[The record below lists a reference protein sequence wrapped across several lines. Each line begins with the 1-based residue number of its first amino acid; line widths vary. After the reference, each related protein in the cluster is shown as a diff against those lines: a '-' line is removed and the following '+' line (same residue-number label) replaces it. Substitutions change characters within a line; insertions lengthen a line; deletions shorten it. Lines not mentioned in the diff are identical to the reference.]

1 MAAGGTTT
9 NVATTNPAVPKVAA
23 ANASATD
30 ASASGASS
38 VATTTTA
45 AKPKGVATEW
55 IMPIAAVGLIF
66 VMLVPVPSLLLDLLL
81 ALSMTASVLVLLS
94 AIQILRPSQFSVFPS
109 LLLLL
114 TLFRLSLNLASSRR
128 ILLHGNEGVSAAG
141 RVIEAFGSFVVGGN
155 YVVGLVIFIALIA
168 IQYIVVA
175 HGAVRTAEV
184 TARFTLDA
192 MPGKQ
197 MAIDADLNAGLINE
211 TQARARREQ
220 IARDAEFYGAM
231 DGAARFNQRDAIAT
245 ILITAIN
252 IVAGFL
258 IGVFQLDI
266 PFREALK
273 TYTVLTVGDGL
284 VTMIPSLLVSMAGG
298 MVVTRASSDQTL
310 SVDVGRQVLSRRR
323 PLLIASGVML
333 SLAAI
338 PGLPKFSFILLAAGN
353 AFLAWRAPK
362 LTAEALPTP
371 AAEKKLAK
379 DSVEDLLKLDEL
391 SLEVGYGL
399 VPLVDQNQGGQLL
412 ARVKALR
419 QNLAQ
424 QLGFIVPPVHITDNV
439 KLKPREYVVSLRGVE
454 VARWE
459 MFQDYMMAISSEGS
473 PRPLPGTPTKEPAF
487 GVAAVWIPAALQ
499 NQALASGYAVVDQT
513 SVLATHLAEI
523 VKQHAYEL
531 LTRQEVKRL
540 LDRLA
545 ESHPKLVEELV
556 PKILSLGEVQ
566 KVLQQLLRE
575 QVSIR
580 DLPTILETLLDAAAT
595 TKNPIALIEAVRQGL
610 GRALVRPLLSDNGGL
625 RVVTLDHTLEEEL
638 GRAFSAPQAA
648 VSSTA
653 LQPNFSRRILDGL
666 KHLAGEQVSIA
677 SPVLLCS
684 TPARYHLKRLLEP
697 FLPKVVVLSPLE
709 VPPVVE
715 VQSVGVL
722 K

>member
-1 MAAGGTTT
+1 MAGNTGST
-9 NVATTNPAVPKVAA
+9 AA
-23 ANASATD
+23 RP
-30 ASASGASS
+30 ASAS
-38 VATTTTA
+38 
-45 AKPKGVATEW
+45 EW
-55 IMPIAAVGLIF
+55 IMPVAAVALIF
-66 VMLVPVPSLLLDLLL
+66 VMLVPMPGLVLDVLL
-81 ALSMTASVLVLLS
+81 ALSMTAAVLVLLS

-155 YVVGLVIFIALIA
+155 YVVGFVIFLALIA

-211 TQARARREQ
+211 AQARERREQ

-252 IVAGFL
+252 IIAGFL
-258 IGVFQLDI
+258 IGVFQLAI

-298 MVVTRASSDQTL
+298 MVVTRASSDSTL
-310 SVDVGRQVLSRRR
+310 SVDVGRQLLSRR
-323 PLLIASGVML
+323 PLLIASLVML

-338 PGLPKFSFILLAAGN
+338 PGLPKFSFLLMAAAAG
-353 AFLAWRAPK
+353 LVAWRVGKRP
-362 LTAEALPTP
+362 AEV
-371 AAEKKLAK
+371 AAAAVPDKKAAK

-399 VPLVDQNQGGQLL
+399 VSLVDQNQGGQLL

-419 QNLAQ
+419 QSLAQ
-424 QLGFIVPPVHITDNV
+424 QLGFIVPPVHITDNPR
-439 KLKPREYVVSLRGVE
+439 LKPREYMLALRGVE

-459 MFQDYMMAISSEGS
+459 MFQDHLMAISSES
-473 PRPLPGTPTKEPAF
+473 NPRPIAGMPTKEPAF
-487 GVAAVWIPAALQ
+487 GVAAVWIAPALQ

-523 VKQHAYEL
+523 VKQHAHEL
-531 LTRQEVKRL
+531 LSRQEVKRL

-556 PKILSLGEVQ
+556 PKLLSLGEVQ

-580 DLPTILETLLDAAAT
+580 DLPAILECLLDVVPSS
-595 TKNPIALIEAVRQGL
+595 KNPVLLVESVRQSL
-610 GRALVRPLLSDNGGL
+610 GRALVRPLLSDGGGL
-625 RVVTLDHTLEEEL
+625 RVVTLEHSLEEEL
-638 GRAFSAPQAA
+638 VRAFTGQLPPAG
-648 VSSTA
+648 VTG
-653 LQPNFSRRILDGL
+653 LQPSFARRIFEGL
-666 KHLAGEQVSIA
+666 RHLAGEQIAVA

-684 TPARYHLKRLLEP
+684 TPARYHVKRLLEP
-697 FLPKVVVLSPLE
+697 FVPKLVVLSPLE

-715 VQSVGVL
+715 VQSIGVL
-722 K
+722 R

>member
-1 MAAGGTTT
+1 M
-9 NVATTNPAVPKVAA
+9 A
-23 ANASATD
+23 ANAPGTLIAA
-30 ASASGASS
+30 ASDPEKKKGSGA
-38 VATTTTA
+38 
-45 AKPKGVATEW
+45 EW

-66 VMLVPVPSLLLDLLL
+66 VMLVPLPSILLDVLL
-81 ALSMTASVLVLLS
+81 ATSLTAAVLVLLS

-128 ILLHGNEGVSAAG
+128 ILLHGNEGVAAAG
-141 RVIEAFGSFVVGGN
+141 HVIEAFGSFIVGGN
-155 YVVGLVIFIALIA
+155 YVVGFVIFIALIA

-211 TQARARREQ
+211 GQARARREQ

-252 IVAGFL
+252 IIAGFL

-298 MVVTRASSDQTL
+298 MVVTRATSDSTL

-323 PLLIASGVML
+323 PLIIASGVML
-333 SLAAI
+333 ALAAI
-338 PGLPKFSFILLAAGN
+338 PGLPKFSFLLLAAGT

-362 LTAEALPTP
+362 LAGDAVATTGP
-371 AAEKKLAK
+371 AAAADKKPAK
-379 DSVEDLLKLDEL
+379 DSPEDLLKLDEL

-439 KLKPREYVVSLRGVE
+439 RLKPREYVVALRGVE

-459 MFQDYMMAISSEGS
+459 MSQDHLMAISSEGS
-473 PRPLPGTPTKEPAF
+473 PRPLAGTPTKEPAF

-513 SVLATHLAEI
+513 SVLATHLAEV
-523 VKQHAYEL
+523 VKQHAHEL
-531 LTRQEVKRL
+531 LSRQEVKRL

-566 KVLQQLLRE
+566 KVLQKLLRE

-580 DLPTILETLLDAAAT
+580 DLPSILETMLDTSAT
-595 TKNPIALIEAVRQGL
+595 TKNSIALVESVRQGL
-610 GRALVRPLLSDNGGL
+610 GRALVRPLLSDTGGL
-625 RVVTLDHTLEEEL
+625 RVVTLDHALEEEL
-638 GRAFSAPQAA
+638 GRAFSGQPPPPG
-648 VSSTA
+648 STG
-653 LQPNFSRRILDGL
+653 LQPPFARRILDGM
-666 KHLAGEQVSIA
+666 KRLAGEQVTVA
-677 SPVLLCS
+677 SPVVLCS

-715 VQSVGVL
+715 VQSVGML
-722 K
+722 R

>member
-1 MAAGGTTT
+1 MPPAAT
-9 NVATTNPAVPKVAA
+9 VP
-23 ANASATD
+23 
-30 ASASGASS
+30 
-38 VATTTTA
+38 A
-45 AKPKGVATEW
+45 AKAKAAPAEW

-66 VMLVPVPSLLLDLLL
+66 VMLVPLPGLLLDVLL
-81 ALSMTASVLVLLS
+81 AVSITAAVLVLLS

-128 ILLHGNEGVSAAG
+128 ILLHGNEGVAAAG
-141 RVIEAFGSFVVGGN
+141 KVIEAFGSFVVGGN
-155 YVVGLVIFIALIA
+155 YVVGFVIFIALIA

-197 MAIDADLNAGLINE
+197 MAIDADLNAGLISE
-211 TQARARREQ
+211 AQARARREQ

-252 IVAGFL
+252 IIAGFL
-258 IGVFQLDI
+258 VGVFQLDI

-284 VTMIPSLLVSMAGG
+284 VTMIPSLLVSF
-298 MVVTRASSDQTL
+298 L
-310 SVDVGRQVLSRRR
+310 
-323 PLLIASGVML
+323 
-333 SLAAI
+333 
-338 PGLPKFSFILLAAGN
+338 LLAAGT

-362 LTAEALPTP
+362 IAPETP
-371 AAEKKLAK
+371 AIPVAAEKKPAK
-379 DSVEDLLKLDEL
+379 DSVEELLKLDEL

-439 KLKPREYVVSLRGVE
+439 RLKAREYVIALRGVE
-454 VARWE
+454 IARWE
-459 MFQDYMMAISSEGS
+459 MSQDHMMAISSEGS
-473 PRPLPGTPTKEPAF
+473 PRPLAGTPTKEPAF

-513 SVLATHLAEI
+513 SVLATHLAEV
-523 VKQHAYEL
+523 VKQHAHEL
-531 LTRQEVKRL
+531 LSRQEVKRL

-580 DLPTILETLLDAAAT
+580 DLPTILEALLDTAPA
-595 TKNPIALIEAVRQGL
+595 TKNPVALVEAVRQAL
-610 GRALVRPLLSDNGGL
+610 GRALVRPLLSDGGGL
-625 RVVTLDHTLEEEL
+625 RVVTLDHALEEEL
-638 GRAFSAPQAA
+638 GRAFTGQPPAA
-648 VSSTA
+648 GLA
-653 LQPNFSRRILDGL
+653 GLQPPFARRILDGL
-666 KHLAGEQVSIA
+666 KRLAGEQVA
-677 SPVLLCS
+677 VAAPVLMCA

-709 VPPVVE
+709 IPPVVE

-722 K
+722 R

>member
-1 MAAGGTTT
+1 MANA
-9 NVATTNPAVPKVAA
+9 NPAPAA
-23 ANASATD
+23 APSKGKSN
-30 ASASGASS
+30 SAS
-38 VATTTTA
+38 
-45 AKPKGVATEW
+45 EW
-55 IMPIAAVGLIF
+55 IMPVAAVALIF
-66 VMLVPVPSLLLDLLL
+66 VMLVPLPSLLLDILL
-81 ALSMTASVLVLLS
+81 AVSITAAVLVLLS

-128 ILLHGNEGVSAAG
+128 ILLHGNEGASAAG
-141 RVIEAFGSFVVGGN
+141 KVIEAFGSFVVGGN
-155 YVVGLVIFIALIA
+155 YVVGFVIFIALIA

-211 TQARARREQ
+211 AQARARREQ
-220 IARDAEFYGAM
+220 IAHDAEFYGAM

-252 IVAGFL
+252 IIAGFL

-266 PFREALK
+266 PFHEALK

-298 MVVTRASSDQTL
+298 MVVPRASSDATM
-310 SVDVGRQVLSRRR
+310 SADVARQLFSRR
-323 PLLIASGVML
+323 PLMIASGVML
-333 SLAAI
+333 TLAAI
-338 PGLPKFSFILLAAGN
+338 PGLPKFSFLLLAAGT

-362 LTAEALPTP
+362 QS
-371 AAEKKLAK
+371 AAAAAAAAPPSLEKKAAK
-379 DSVEDLLKLDEL
+379 DSVEELLKLDEL
-391 SLEVGYGL
+391 SLEVGYSL

-439 KLKPREYVVSLRGVE
+439 RLKPRQYVIALRGVE

-459 MFQDYMMAISSEGS
+459 MFQDHLMAISSEGS
-473 PRPLPGTPTKEPAF
+473 PRPLAGTPTKEPAF

-499 NQALASGYAVVDQT
+499 NEALASGYAVVDQT
-513 SVLATHLAEI
+513 SVLATHLAEV
-523 VKQHAYEL
+523 VKQHAHEL
-531 LTRQEVKRL
+531 LSRQEVKRL

-575 QVSIR
+575 QVSVR
-580 DLPTILETLLDAAAT
+580 DLPAILEALLDVAPAS
-595 TKNPIALIEAVRQGL
+595 KNPVILVESVRQAL
-610 GRALVRPLLSDNGGL
+610 GRALVRPLLSDGGGL
-625 RVVTLDHTLEEEL
+625 RVVTLDHALEEEL
-638 GRAFSAPQAA
+638 GRAFTAAAPPAG
-648 VSSTA
+648 TMG
-653 LQPNFSRRILDGL
+653 LQPPFARRILEGMRQ
-666 KHLAGEQVSIA
+666 LAGEQVAVA
-677 SPVLLCS
+677 SPVLLCA

-697 FLPKVVVLSPLE
+697 FLPKVVVLSPME

-715 VQSVGVL
+715 VQSIGVL
-722 K
+722 R

>member
-1 MAAGGTTT
+1 MTAK
-9 NVATTNPAVPKVAA
+9 ATSPA
-23 ANASATD
+23 
-30 ASASGASS
+30 
-38 VATTTTA
+38 TA
-45 AKPKGVATEW
+45 INGNRLSEW
-55 IMPIAAVGLIF
+55 IMPVAAVALIF
-66 VMLVPVPSLLLDLLL
+66 VMLVPLPSLLLDILL
-81 ALSMTASVLVLLS
+81 AVSITTAVLVLLS
-94 AIQILRPSQFSVFPS
+94 AIQILRPAQFSVFPS

-155 YVVGLVIFIALIA
+155 YVVGFVIFIALIA

-211 TQARARREQ
+211 SQARARREQ

-252 IVAGFL
+252 IIAGFL

-266 PFREALK
+266 PFREAFK

-298 MVVTRASSDQTL
+298 MVVTRASSDSSL
-310 SVDVGRQVLSRRR
+310 SVDVGRQLLSRR
-323 PLLIASGVML
+323 PLLIAAGVML
-333 SLAAI
+333 TLAVI
-338 PGLPKFSFILLAAGN
+338 PGLPKFSFLLLAGLTG
-353 AFLAWRAPK
+353 FLAWRLPK
-362 LTAEALPTP
+362 ESP
-371 AAEKKLAK
+371 EKTVPSAKEKIAAK
-379 DSVEDLLKLDEL
+379 DSPEDLLKLDEL

-399 VPLVDQNQGGQLL
+399 VPLVDEGQGGQLL

-419 QNLAQ
+419 QSLAQ
-424 QLGFIVPPVHITDNV
+424 QLGLIVPPVHITDSAR
-439 KLKPREYVVSLRGVE
+439 LKPREYVIALRGVE

-459 MFQDYMMAISSEGS
+459 MAQDQLMAISSEAS

-487 GVAAVWIPAALQ
+487 GVAAIWISPALQ

-513 SVLATHLAEI
+513 SVLATHLAEV
-523 VKQHAYEL
+523 VKQHAHEL
-531 LTRQEVKRL
+531 LSRQETKRL

-575 QVSIR
+575 QVSVR
-580 DLPTILETLLDAAAT
+580 DLPAILETLLDVAPSS
-595 TKNPIALIEAVRQGL
+595 KNPVILVESVRQAL
-610 GRALVRPLLSDNGGL
+610 ARALVRPLLSEGGGL
-625 RVVTLDHTLEEEL
+625 RVLTLDHTLEEEL
-638 GRAFSAPQAA
+638 GRAFSTQTAA
-648 VSSTA
+648 ATAQNA
-653 LQPNFSRRILDGL
+653 LQPPIARRILEGIRQ
-666 KHLAGEQVSIA
+666 LAGEQIAIA
-677 SPVLLCS
+677 SPVLLCA
-684 TPARYHLKRLLEP
+684 TPARYYLKRLLEP
-697 FLPKVVVLSPLE
+697 FLPKIVVLSPLE
-709 VPPVVE
+709 VPPVIE
-715 VQSVGVL
+715 VQSLGVL
-722 K
+722 R

>member
-1 MAAGGTTT
+1 MPANVSAAPTGAPTAKAKGT
-9 NVATTNPAVPKVAA
+9 
-23 ANASATD
+23 
-30 ASASGASS
+30 
-38 VATTTTA
+38 
-45 AKPKGVATEW
+45 ATEW

-66 VMLVPVPSLLLDLLL
+66 VMLVPLPSLLIDLLL
-81 ALSMTASVLVLLS
+81 ALSITAAVLVLLS

-141 RVIEAFGSFVVGGN
+141 HVIEAFGSFVVGGN
-155 YVVGLVIFIALIA
+155 YVVGFVIFIALIA

-211 TQARARREQ
+211 AQAKARREQ

-252 IVAGFL
+252 IIAGFL

-298 MVVTRASSDQTL
+298 VVVTRASSDATL

-338 PGLPKFSFILLAAGN
+338 PGLPKFSFLLLAAGT

-362 LTAEALPTP
+362 LTAEALSAPTP
-371 AAEKKLAK
+371 EKDKKPLK

-399 VPLVDQNQGGQLL
+399 VKLVDQNQGGQLL
-412 ARVKALR
+412 SRVKALR

-439 KLKPREYVVSLRGVE
+439 RLKPREYVIALRGVE

-459 MFQDYMMAISSEGS
+459 MYQDHMMAISSESS
-473 PRPLPGTPTKEPAF
+473 PRPLAGSPTKEPAF
-487 GVAAVWIPAALQ
+487 GVAAVWIPPALQ

-513 SVLATHLAEI
+513 SVLATHLAEV
-523 VKQHAYEL
+523 VKQHAHEL
-531 LTRQEVKRL
+531 LSRQEVKRL

-580 DLPTILETLLDAAAT
+580 DLPAILETLLDVAPTA
-595 TKNPIALIEAVRQGL
+595 KNPVLLVEAVRQGL
-610 GRALVRPLLSDNGGL
+610 GRALVRPLLSETGGL
-625 RVVTLDHTLEEEL
+625 RVVTLDHALEEEL
-638 GRAFSAPQAA
+638 GRAFSVQP
-648 VSSTA
+648 STPVA
-653 LQPNFSRRILDGL
+653 GLQPPFARRVLDGL
-666 KHLAGEQVSIA
+666 KRLAGEQVAVA
-677 SPVLLCS
+677 SPILLCS

-697 FLPKVVVLSPLE
+697 FLPKLVVLSPLE
-709 VPPVVE
+709 VPPAVE
-715 VQSVGVL
+715 VQSMGVL
-722 K
+722 R

>member
-1 MAAGGTTT
+1 MAVSSSASVGISGSR
-9 NVATTNPAVPKVAA
+9 PKAA
-23 ANASATD
+23 A
-30 ASASGASS
+30 
-38 VATTTTA
+38 
-45 AKPKGVATEW
+45 EW

-66 VMLVPVPSLLLDLLL
+66 VMLVPLPSLLLDMLL
-81 ALSMTASVLVLLS
+81 AMSITAAVLVLLS

-128 ILLHGNEGVSAAG
+128 ILLHGNEGPSAAG
-141 RVIEAFGSFVVGGN
+141 HVIEAFGSFVVGGN
-155 YVVGLVIFIALIA
+155 YVVGFVLFVALIA

-211 TQARARREQ
+211 AQAKARREQ
-220 IARDAEFYGAM
+220 IAHDAEFYGAM

-252 IVAGFL
+252 IIAGFL

-266 PFREALK
+266 PFREALR

-298 MVVTRASSDQTL
+298 IVVTRASSDATL
-310 SVDVGRQVLSRRR
+310 SVDVSRQVLSRRR
-323 PLLIASGVML
+323 PLVIASGVML
-333 SLAAI
+333 ALAAI
-338 PGLPKFSFILLAAGN
+338 PGMPKLSFFLLAAGTG
-353 AFLAWRAPK
+353 FLAWRADQ
-362 LTAEALPTP
+362 TAAEPAATP
-371 AAEKKLAK
+371 AAEKKPAK
-379 DSVEDLLKLDEL
+379 DSVEDMLKLDEL

-399 VPLVDQNQGGQLL
+399 VPIVDQNQGGQLL
-412 ARVKALR
+412 ARVAALR

-424 QLGFIVPPVHITDNV
+424 QLGFVVPPVHITDNV
-439 KLKPREYVVSLRGVE
+439 RLKPREYVIALRGVE

-459 MFQDYMMAISSEGS
+459 MYQDHWMAISSEGS
-473 PRPLPGTPTKEPAF
+473 PRPVPGVPTKEPAF
-487 GVAAVWIPAALQ
+487 GVAALWIPAALQ

-513 SVLATHLAEI
+513 SVLATHLAEV
-523 VKQHAYEL
+523 VKQHAHEL
-531 LTRQEVKRL
+531 LSRQEVKRL
-540 LDRLA
+540 LDRMA

-580 DLPTILETLLDAAAT
+580 DLPAILETLLDATAL
-595 TKNPIALIEAVRQGL
+595 TKHTVLLVEAVRQTL
-610 GRALVRPLLSDNGGL
+610 SRSLVRPLLSDSGGL
-625 RVVTLDHTLEEEL
+625 RVVTLDQGLEEEL
-638 GRAFSAPQAA
+638 SRAFSAQAPPA
-648 VSSTA
+648 GPGN
-653 LQPNFSRRILDGL
+653 LQPPFARRIVDGL
-666 KHLAGEQVSIA
+666 RHLAGEQISVA
-677 SPVLLCS
+677 SPVVLCA

-697 FLPKVVVLSPLE
+697 FLPKLVVLSPLE

-722 K
+722 R

>member
-1 MAAGGTTT
+1 MPGNA
-9 NVATTNPAVPKVAA
+9 PAA
-23 ANASATD
+23 A
-30 ASASGASS
+30 
-38 VATTTTA
+38 TTA
-45 AKPKGVATEW
+45 AKPTAAAEW
-55 IMPIAAVGLIF
+55 IMPVAAVGLIF
-66 VMLVPVPSLLLDLLL
+66 VMLVPLPSLLLDVLL
-81 ALSMTASVLVLLS
+81 ALSITAAVLVLLS

-141 RVIEAFGSFVVGGN
+141 KVIEAFGSFVVGGN
-155 YVVGLVIFIALIA
+155 YVVGFVIFIALIA

-211 TQARARREQ
+211 AQARARREQ
-220 IARDAEFYGAM
+220 IAHDAEFYGAM

-252 IVAGFL
+252 IIAGFL

-298 MVVTRASSDQTL
+298 MVVTRASSDSTL
-310 SVDVGRQVLSRRR
+310 SVDVGRQLLSRR

-333 SLAAI
+333 TLAAI
-338 PGLPKFSFILLAAGN
+338 PGLPKFSFFLLALGT

-362 LTAEALPTP
+362 FAPATPGTP
-371 AAEKKLAK
+371 AAEKKPAK
-379 DSVEDLLKLDEL
+379 ESVEDLLKLDEL
-391 SLEVGYGL
+391 SLEVGYSL

-439 KLKPREYVVSLRGVE
+439 RLKPREYVVALRGVE

-459 MFQDYMMAISSEGS
+459 MYQDHLMAISSEGS

-513 SVLATHLAEI
+513 SVLATHLAEV
-523 VKQHAYEL
+523 VKQHAHEL
-531 LTRQEVKRL
+531 LSRQEVKRL

-545 ESHPKLVEELV
+545 DSHPKLVEELV
-556 PKILSLGEVQ
+556 PKVLSLGEVQ

-580 DLPTILETLLDAAAT
+580 DLPAILETLLDVTPT
-595 TKNPIALIEAVRQGL
+595 TKNPVVLVESVRQGL
-610 GRALVRPLLSDNGGL
+610 GRALVRPLLSDTGGL
-625 RVVTLDHTLEEEL
+625 RVVTLDHALEEEL
-638 GRAFSAPQAA
+638 GRAFGAQLPAA
-648 VSSTA
+648 GA
-653 LQPNFSRRILDGL
+653 AGLQPPFARRIFDGMRR
-666 KHLAGEQVSIA
+666 LAGDQVAVA
-677 SPVLLCS
+677 SPVVLCS

-722 K
+722 R

>member
-1 MAAGGTTT
+1 MATKASS
-9 NVATTNPAVPKVAA
+9 PAPSPRNSLSEWVMPVAA
-23 ANASATD
+23 
-30 ASASGASS
+30 
-38 VATTTTA
+38 VA
-45 AKPKGVATEW
+45 
-55 IMPIAAVGLIF
+55 LIF
-66 VMLVPVPSLLLDLLL
+66 VMLVPVPSLLLDILL
-81 ALSMTASVLVLLS
+81 AVSITAAVLVLLS
-94 AIQILRPSQFSVFPS
+94 AIQILRPAQFSVFPS

-141 RVIEAFGSFVVGGN
+141 HVIEAFGSFVVGGN
-155 YVVGLVIFIALIA
+155 YVVGFVIFIALIA

-211 TQARARREQ
+211 AQARARREQ

-252 IVAGFL
+252 IIAGFL

-266 PFREALK
+266 PFREAFK

-298 MVVTRASSDQTL
+298 MIVTRASSDSSL
-310 SVDVGRQVLSRRR
+310 SVDVGRQLLSRR
-323 PLLIASGVML
+323 PLVIAAAVML
-333 SLAAI
+333 TLAAI
-338 PGLPKFSFILLAAGN
+338 PGLPKFSFLLLAGVTG
-353 AFLAWRAPK
+353 FLAWRFPK
-362 LTAEALPTP
+362 HSTEKAAAPTP
-371 AAEKKLAK
+371 EKTAAK
-379 DSVEDLLKLDEL
+379 DSTEDLLKLDEL

-399 VPLVDQNQGGQLL
+399 VPLVDESQGGQLL

-424 QLGFIVPPVHITDNV
+424 QLGLIVPPVHITDNV
-439 KLKPREYVVSLRGVE
+439 RLRPREYVIALRGVE

-459 MFQDYMMAISSEGS
+459 MAQDQLMAISSEAS
-473 PRPLPGTPTKEPAF
+473 PRPLAGMPTKEPAF
-487 GVAAVWIPAALQ
+487 GVAALWISPALQ

-513 SVLATHLAEI
+513 SVLATHLAEV
-523 VKQHAYEL
+523 VKQHAHEL
-531 LTRQEVKRL
+531 LSRQETKRL

-556 PKILSLGEVQ
+556 PKILTLGEVQ

-580 DLPTILETLLDAAAT
+580 DLPGILETLLDVT
-595 TKNPIALIEAVRQGL
+595 PGTKNPVVLVESVRQSL
-610 GRALVRPLLSDNGGL
+610 GRALVRPLLSEGGGL

-638 GRAFSAPQAA
+638 ARSFNGQTAPSQN
-648 VSSTA
+648 A
-653 LQPNFSRRILDGL
+653 LQPPIARRILEGL
-666 KHLAGEQVSIA
+666 RAMAGEQITVA
-677 SPVLLCS
+677 TPVLLCA
-684 TPARYHLKRLLEP
+684 TPARYYLKRLLEP
-697 FLPKVVVLSPLE
+697 FLPKAVVISPLE
-709 VPPVVE
+709 IPPIIQ

-722 K
+722 R

>member
-1 MAAGGTTT
+1 MPVNTPL
-9 NVATTNPAVPKVAA
+9 PAPAA
-23 ANASATD
+23 APAAAISKAAT
-30 ASASGASS
+30 S
-38 VATTTTA
+38 TTGTSTTA
-45 AKPKGVATEW
+45 ASITKIKLNPASEW

-66 VMLVPVPSLLLDLLL
+66 VMLVPLPSFLLDILL
-81 ALSMTASVLVLLS
+81 ALSITAAVLVLLS

-141 RVIEAFGSFVVGGN
+141 HVIEAFGSFVVGGN
-155 YVVGLVIFIALIA
+155 YVVGFVIFIALIA

-211 TQARARREQ
+211 VQARTRREQ
-220 IARDAEFYGAM
+220 VAHDAEFYGAM

-252 IVAGFL
+252 IIAGFL

-298 MVVTRASSDQTL
+298 MVVTRASSDSTL
-310 SVDVGRQVLSRRR
+310 SVDVGRQVLSRR

-333 SLAAI
+333 ALAAI
-338 PGLPKFSFILLAAGN
+338 PGMPKFSFFLLSAGT

-362 LTAEALPTP
+362 LGAEPP
-371 AAEKKLAK
+371 SAAATDKKTGKEKDK

-391 SLEVGYGL
+391 GLEVGYSL

-439 KLKPREYVVSLRGVE
+439 RLKAREYVVSLRGVE

-459 MFQDYMMAISSEGS
+459 MFQDHMMAISSEGS
-473 PRPLPGTPTKEPAF
+473 PRPLPGTATKEPAF
-487 GVAAVWIPAALQ
+487 GVPAVWIPAALQ

-513 SVLATHLAEI
+513 SVLATHLAEV
-523 VKQHAYEL
+523 VKQHAHEL
-531 LTRQEVKRL
+531 LSRQEVKRL

-580 DLPTILETLLDAAAT
+580 DLPAILETLLDTTAT
-595 TKNPIALIEAVRQGL
+595 TKNPVALVEAVRQSL
-610 GRALVRPLLSDNGGL
+610 GRALVRPLLSDGGGL

-638 GRAFSAPQAA
+638 GRAFGAPQLPAG
-648 VSSTA
+648 TA
-653 LQPNFSRRILDGL
+653 GLQPPFARRILDGL
-666 KHLAGEQVSIA
+666 RRLAGEQVA
-677 SPVLLCS
+677 VATPVLLCS
-684 TPARYHLKRLLEP
+684 SPARYHLKRLLEP
-697 FLPKVVVLSPLE
+697 FLPKLVVLSPLE

-722 K
+722 R

>member
-1 MAAGGTTT
+1 MPANATPAPAA
-9 NVATTNPAVPKVAA
+9 ATASSSSSGPKVKL
-23 ANASATD
+23 NRAS
-30 ASASGASS
+30 
-38 VATTTTA
+38 
-45 AKPKGVATEW
+45 EW

-66 VMLVPVPSLLLDLLL
+66 VMLVPLPSFLLDILL
-81 ALSMTASVLVLLS
+81 ALSMTAAVLVLLS

-128 ILLHGNEGVSAAG
+128 ILLHGNEGVGAAG
-141 RVIEAFGSFVVGGN
+141 KVIEAFGSFVVGGN
-155 YVVGLVIFIALIA
+155 YVVGFVIFIALIA

-211 TQARARREQ
+211 VQARARREQ

-252 IVAGFL
+252 IIAGFL

-298 MVVTRASSDQTL
+298 MVVTRATSDSTL
-310 SVDVGRQVLSRRR
+310 SVDVGRQLLSRR
-323 PLLIASGVML
+323 PLMIATGVML

-338 PGLPKFSFILLAAGN
+338 PGLPKFSFFLLAAGT

-362 LTAEALPTP
+362 IGTEPSSMPTG
-371 AAEKKLAK
+371 EKKAGK
-379 DSVEDLLKLDEL
+379 DKEKDKESVEDLLKLDEL
-391 SLEVGYGL
+391 SLEVGYSL
-399 VPLVDQNQGGQLL
+399 VPLVDVNQGGQLL

-439 KLKPREYVVSLRGVE
+439 RLKPREYVVSLRGVE

-459 MFQDYMMAISSEGS
+459 MFQDHMMAISSEGS

-513 SVLATHLAEI
+513 SVLATHLAEV
-523 VKQHAYEL
+523 VKQHAHEL
-531 LTRQEVKRL
+531 LSRQEVKRL

-556 PKILSLGEVQ
+556 PKVLSLGEVQ

-580 DLPTILETLLDAAAT
+580 DLPAILETLLDTTAT
-595 TKNPIALIEAVRQGL
+595 TKNPIVLVESVRQSL
-610 GRALVRPLLSDNGGL
+610 GRALVRPLLSENGGL
-625 RVVTLDHTLEEEL
+625 RVVTLDHALEEEL
-638 GRAFSAPQAA
+638 GRAFGPAA
-648 VSSTA
+648 LPAGTTG
-653 LQPNFSRRILDGL
+653 LQPPFARRILDGL
-666 KHLAGEQVSIA
+666 RRLAGEQVAVA
-677 SPVLLCS
+677 SPVLLCA

-722 K
+722 R

>member
-1 MAAGGTTT
+1 MPANATPAPAA
-9 NVATTNPAVPKVAA
+9 ATAASSGPKVKL
-23 ANASATD
+23 NRAS
-30 ASASGASS
+30 
-38 VATTTTA
+38 
-45 AKPKGVATEW
+45 EW

-66 VMLVPVPSLLLDLLL
+66 VMLVPLPSFLLDVLL
-81 ALSMTASVLVLLS
+81 ATSITAAVLMLLS

-128 ILLHGNEGVSAAG
+128 ILLHGNEGVGAAG
-141 RVIEAFGSFVVGGN
+141 KVIEAFGSFVVGGN
-155 YVVGLVIFIALIA
+155 YVVGFVIFIALIA

-211 TQARARREQ
+211 SQARSRREQ

-252 IVAGFL
+252 IIAGFL

-298 MVVTRASSDQTL
+298 MVVTRATSDSTL
-310 SVDVGRQVLSRRR
+310 SVDVGRQLLSRR
-323 PLLIASGVML
+323 PLMIASGVML
-333 SLAAI
+333 TLAAI
-338 PGLPKFSFILLAAGN
+338 PGLPKFSFFLLAAGT

-362 LTAEALPTP
+362 IGTEASLTPS
-371 AAEKKLAK
+371 AEKKATKEK
-379 DSVEDLLKLDEL
+379 DKESVEDLLKLDEL
-391 SLEVGYGL
+391 SLEVGYSL
-399 VPLVDQNQGGQLL
+399 VPLVDVNQGGQLL

-439 KLKPREYVVSLRGVE
+439 RLKPREYVVSLRGVE

-459 MFQDYMMAISSEGS
+459 MFQDHMMAISSEGS

-513 SVLATHLAEI
+513 SVLATHLAEV
-523 VKQHAYEL
+523 VKQHAHEL
-531 LTRQEVKRL
+531 LSRQEVKRL

-556 PKILSLGEVQ
+556 PKVLSLGEVQ

-580 DLPTILETLLDAAAT
+580 DLPAILETLLDTSVT
-595 TKNPIALIEAVRQGL
+595 TKNPIVLVESVRQSL

-625 RVVTLDHTLEEEL
+625 RVVTLDHALEEEL
-638 GRAFSAPQAA
+638 GRAFGPAAAPAG
-648 VSSTA
+648 TTG
-653 LQPNFSRRILDGL
+653 LQPPFARRILDGL
-666 KHLAGEQVSIA
+666 RRLAGEQVAVA
-677 SPVLLCS
+677 SPVLLCA

-722 K
+722 R